1 LNTNSF
7 VGTTTSINKSTIVNL
22 LAKGYIPTQLTSAGF
37 VPSIISRFSYTII
50 NNVITAPPNVSGT
63 GTTYAVIPDSV
74 TSTSNSIFLNNTVI
88 TEIICTGGSLLNQ
101 FGTNVFQGCT
111 NLTNVTLSSTSLK
124 SISASCFSGCTALPN
139 ITIPSAVTLINTN
152 AFQNCTGLSS
162 VTLNCV
168 GTSTVLNTD
177 SFIGT
182 SSINDES
189 VRNLLSKG
197 YIQSQLTNAGF
208 KVVSR
213 FNYDI
218 SNNVIIDVTDNL
230 YGTTIATIP
239 DSVTSIA
246 DGVFSDIATV
256 ITEFICTGGSL
267 LNNLGINVFDSCNK
281 LTSVTLG
288 TNLKLI
294 GLQCFTGCSKLP
306 SITIPNAV
314 TLIDQY
320 AFENCAGL
328 TSITLPNSLT
338 SIGSNCFYTCTA
350 LLSITLPNLLTS
362 IGDSCFNGCT
372 ALLSIT
378 LPTSLTS
385 IGSSCFDGCSKLS
398 SITIPSA
405 VILINTN
412 TFRNCIGLTSVTLNC
427 IGTSTVLNSNSFV
440 GTTTSINKST
450 MVNLLAKGYTS
461 SQLTTAGFAPSIIS
475 RFSYDI
481 SNNVITFVAD
491 SGTGTTYTVIPDS
504 VTSTSNSL
512 FLNNTVITEFICT
525 SGSLLNQFGISC
537 FSGCSNLTNVTLN
550 TTNLTLISTS
560 CFSGCS
566 LLLGVIIP
574 ISVTSIGNSCFSG
587 CTALPNITIPSAV
600 TLIDTNAFQ
609 NCTGLTSV
617 TLNCAGT
624 STVLNTNSFIGTTS
638 INQTTINNLLEKG
651 YNPLQLTN
659 AGFTIISRFTY
670 DISNNVII
678 AVYDSGVGY
687 TFTII
692 DDSVTGVADS
702 IFQNNVFVT
711 SFICTGSSLLNR
723 LGSSVFQ
730 ACTNLTNVTIP
741 NSVTSFGTACF
752 SGCAA
757 LPNIT
762 LPNSLESIV
771 FNCFLGCSSLTSIT
785 IPNSVSFIGTACFS
799 GCSSLSSITFSS
811 SVESISNNSFSGCS
825 SLISVTIPST
835 ITLIESY
842 AFRNCTGLTS
852 VTLNSAGKSTRL
864 NTNSFLDTT
873 SMSRTTVTNLLAK
886 GYTQPQLTNA
896 GFIAPPAPANPS
908 SLSYTYY

>member
-1 LNTNSF
+1 MSRFSYTILNNVITAVTTGSSGSTIATIPDSVTSIESGVFELNTVITGFVCTSSSLLNQLGDRVFRLCTNLTSVTLGTTNLLSIGIGCFRNCSSLSSITIPNSVTFININCFTDCILLTSVTLPSSLPSISSSCFVGCLLLQSITIPSAVTFVGTNAFQNCSGLTSVTLNGVGTSTVLNTNSF

-22 LAKGYIPTQLTSAGF
+22 LAKGYTPTQLTSAGF
-37 VPSIISRFSYTII
+37 VPSIISRFSYTIV

-74 TSTSNSIFLNNTVI
+74 TSTLDNIFLNNTVI

-152 AFQNCTGLSS
+152 AFQNCTGLTS

-177 SFIGT
+177 SFIDT

-213 FNYDI
+213 FSYDI
-218 SNNVIIDVTDNL
+218 SNNVIIGVTDNL

-239 DSVTSIA
+239 DSVTS
-246 DGVFSDIATV
+246 
-256 ITEFICTGGSL
+256 
-267 LNNLGINVFDSCNK
+267 
-281 LTSVTLG
+281 
-288 TNLKLI
+288 
-294 GLQCFTGCSKLP
+294 
-306 SITIPNAV
+306 
-314 TLIDQY
+314 
-320 AFENCAGL
+320 
-328 TSITLPNSLT
+328 
-338 SIGSNCFYTCTA
+338 
-350 LLSITLPNLLTS
+350 
-362 IGDSCFNGCT
+362 
-372 ALLSIT
+372 
-378 LPTSLTS
+378 
-385 IGSSCFDGCSKLS
+385 
-398 SITIPSA
+398 
-405 VILINTN
+405 
-412 TFRNCIGLTSVTLNC
+412 
-427 IGTSTVLNSNSFV
+427 
-440 GTTTSINKST
+440 
-450 MVNLLAKGYTS
+450 
-461 SQLTTAGFAPSIIS
+461 
-475 RFSYDI
+475 
-481 SNNVITFVAD
+481 
-491 SGTGTTYTVIPDS
+491 
-504 VTSTSNSL
+504 TSNSL
-512 FLNNTVITEFICT
+512 FLDNTVITEFICT

-574 ISVTSIGNSCFSG
+574 ISVTSIGNTCFSG
-587 CTALPNITIPSAV
+587 CSTLSTVTIPSAV

-692 DDSVTGVADS
+692 DDSVTGAADS
-702 IFQNNVFVT
+702 IFRDNVFVT
-711 SFICTGSSLLNR
+711 SFICTGSSLLNS

-730 ACTNLTNVTIP
+730 GCTNLTNVTIP